1 MSINHLL
8 FGLMIILTMGCNQH
22 RADSKSHQ
30 HETATTN
37 ASKETGTT
45 TLSLNAGKKWKLDEP
60 TRENIKLIRQ
70 AFEKAAGLTRPDY
83 TALAADLQ
91 AKSNKLINECKM
103 SGKDHDMLHLW
114 LTDYLASLNEMN
126 SSDLVVQEANF
137 HKIESQ
143 LRIFDQYFE

>member
-8 FGLMIILTMGCNQH
+8 FGLVIFLSTSCNQH
-22 RADSKSHQ
+22 SGDSRSHQ
-30 HETATTN
+30 HEAGTAN

-45 TLSLNAGKKWKLDEP
+45 TLTLNAGKKWKLDAP
-60 TRENIKLIRQ
+60 TRENIKLIRE
-70 AFEKAAGLTRPDY
+70 AFERAEPTRPDY
-83 TALAADLQ
+83 TTLADDLQ
-91 AKSNKLINECKM
+91 AKSNKLVSECKM

-114 LTDYLASLNEMN
+114 LTDYLSSLKEM
-126 SSDLVVQEANF
+126 SSNDLVAQEAGF